1 MFRPERV
8 LLALIVL
15 FVPQAA
21 SRAQT
26 AVASAATRAAA
37 NPVRPGDKVALHFLR
52 DRELSETMDVD
63 DQGHVAFP
71 KIGSMYVANLSIAQ
85 LRDTLLARYTEYLR
99 APELEIAVLRRITI
113 NGEVKIPN
121 VYLVDGNSTVRDV
134 IARAG
139 GVTEFANRNDVAIV
153 RDGKR
158 IRVKNW
164 QGDGPETDLMSG
176 DQVIVGR
183 QSWLVQNSLSVIS
196 TAVLVTSFIISVA
209 RR

>member
-1 MFRPERV
+1 
-8 LLALIVL
+8 
-15 FVPQAA
+15 
-21 SRAQT
+21 
-26 AVASAATRAAA
+26 
-37 NPVRPGDKVALHFLR
+37 
-52 DRELSETMDVD
+52 MDVD
-63 DQGHVAFP
+63 EQGQVAFP
-71 KIGSMYVANLSIAQ
+71 KIGSMYVANMSIAQ
-85 LRDTLLARYTEYLR
+85 LRDTLRARYTEYLR

-139 GVTEFANRNDVAIV
+139 GVTEFANRNDVSIV

-158 IRVKNW
+158 IRVKDW
-164 QGDGPETDLMSG
+164 QGDSPETDLMSG